1 MPKIAIFP
9 LIIQALVAYS
19 IIPVMGIVGA
29 SIAFLISSISVGIIQ
44 TIVFLKLSNSTFQ
57 DILLKREDFYTVK
70 DFIGMQF
77 GKIMS
82 LLFHKKKIKN
92 IL

>member
-1 MPKIAIFP
+1 MKKAE
-9 LIIQALVAYS
+9 
-19 IIPVMGIVGA
+19 
-29 SIAFLISSISVGIIQ
+29 IQ
-44 TIVFLKLSNSTFQ
+44 TIKGSMYVEFFEN
-57 DILLKREDFYTVK
+57 DAPNTVK
-70 DFIGMQF
+70 NFIGIQF